1 VWWQAPPAVE
11 GKANQPWGEMSS
23 NDAARRGPGR
33 RDSLSSRPGSRAIWQ
48 QTCVLATQI
57 ADRIAQA
64 AVEDLRARYE
74 LGRLVHDLR
83 YDGTDHEIL
92 RDLSRLGVA
101 CGLAAATLRRY
112 ARVSETI
119 NPNEFGNLTRPRGPR
134 GPSLTWSHIEELAE
148 ARSSEVRRRCAEA
161 AISES
166 LSVSALRA
174 RVRAASTDDDGA
186 CQRGT
191 IDDDARDER

>member
-1 VWWQAPPAVE
+1 
-11 GKANQPWGEMSS
+11 MSS
-23 NDAARRGPGR
+23 NDAARRRSTPRG
-33 RDSLSSRPGSRAIWQ
+33 SLSSGPGSHAIWQ
-48 QTCVLATQI
+48 QTCALATRI

-64 AVEDLRARYE
+64 AVDDLRARYE
-74 LGRLVHDLR
+74 LGRLVHELR
-83 YDGTDHEIL
+83 YDGSDHEIL
-92 RDLSRLGVA
+92 RDLSKLGAA

-119 NPNEFGNLTRPRGPR
+119 NQREFSDLTRPRGPR

-148 ARSSEVRRRCAEA
+148 ARSSEVRRKCAEA
-161 AISES
+161 AITES

-174 RVRAASTDDDGA
+174 RVRATSTDDDGA

-191 IDDDARDER
+191 IDDDARGER